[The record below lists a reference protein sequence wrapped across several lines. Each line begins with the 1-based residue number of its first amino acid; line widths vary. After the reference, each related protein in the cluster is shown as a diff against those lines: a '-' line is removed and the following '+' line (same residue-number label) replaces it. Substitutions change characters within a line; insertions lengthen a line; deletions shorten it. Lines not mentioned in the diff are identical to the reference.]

1 MAQQTMGGAGA
12 ASTIDINPD
21 EMTHI
26 AKELLAIAN
35 EFEGVIKPAINQL
48 KANKYLTKGKA
59 KKAMDKVPKANERVM
74 ELQDQYNMA
83 SSVVFDILQTMV
95 DADRDIAEKII
106 AALEV

>member
-1 MAQQTMGGAGA
+1 MAQLTTDGTGA
-12 ASTIDINPD
+12 ASTIEINPD

-26 AKELLAIAN
+26 AKELLAIAK
-35 EFEGVIKPAINQL
+35 EFEGVIKPALNQL
-48 KANKYLTKGKA
+48 KGNKYLTEGEA

-83 SSVVFDILQTMV
+83 SSVVFDILQSMI

-106 AALEV
+106 AALDV

>member
-21 EMTHI
+21 DMTHI
-26 AKELLAIAN
+26 ANELLAIAN
-35 EFEGVIKPAINQL
+35 EFEDTINPAIKQL

-59 KKAMDKVPKANERVM
+59 KKAMEKVPEANERVM

-83 SSVVFDILQTMV
+83 SSVVFDVLQTMI
-95 DADRDIAEKII
+95 DADQDIAEKII
-106 AALEV
+106 SALEI

>member
-1 MAQQTMGGAGA
+1 MAQLAMGGPGA

-26 AKELLAIAN
+26 ANELLAIAN
-35 EFEGVIKPAINQL
+35 EFEGTIKPAIKEL

-59 KKAMDKVPKANERVM
+59 KSAMEKVPKANERVM

-83 SSVVFDILQTMV
+83 SSVVFDILQTMI

-106 AALEV
+106 AALDI